1 LRQRVITSSSNP
13 VVKRLKSLASSHSRR
28 KSETFLLEGPKFIFD
43 AVSAGISFKTLV
55 ASEDYEGPLPEAAPE
70 TQCLRVSPKL
80 FRQISSTS
88 TSQGLLAE
96 AARQW
101 SKLNEITAVGRH
113 LLAAWDV
120 QDPGNVGTIIR
131 SCAAFG
137 MGGVIVNPG
146 CADPFS
152 SRAVRAS
159 AGAVLHH
166 PVARAAN
173 LAELLAE
180 LRKAGYSTCWTGSQ
194 GEKAD
199 WASLRAGRLAVF
211 VGSEGRGFDSDQKE
225 LIGRGLRVPILPQVE
240 SLNAGVIA
248 SIIAYELAGRSL

>member
-1 LRQRVITSSSNP
+1 MRQRVITSSSNP
-13 VVKRLKSLASSHSRR
+13 IVKRLRSLAGSHSRR
-28 KSETFLLEGPKFIFD
+28 KSDTFLLEGPKFIFD
-43 AVSAGISFKTLV
+43 AIAAGITFKTLI
-55 ASEDYEGPLPEAAPE
+55 ASEDYECPLPEAWPD
-70 TQCLRVSPKL
+70 TQCLRVSSKL
-80 FRQISSTS
+80 FKQISSTS

-96 AARQW
+96 AARRW
-101 SKLNEITAVGRH
+101 TPLTEITAAGRH

-137 MGGVIVNPG
+137 MGGVIVSPG

-152 SRAVRAS
+152 PRAVRAS

-166 PVARAAN
+166 PVARAVA
-173 LAELLAE
+173 LFELLDD

-199 WASLRAGRLAVF
+199 WGSLRAGRSAVF
-211 VGSEGRGFDSDQKE
+211 VGSEGRGFDDDQKKA
-225 LIGRGLRVPILPQVE
+225 IGRGLRVPIREQVE
-240 SLNAGVIA
+240 SLNAGVVA
-248 SIIAYELAGRSL
+248 SIVAYELAGRSL